1 MGGGG
6 KGNNRYIKGTGFA
19 FISAQTCCMGG
30 GGAIAPLP
38 HPPVPTALKK
48 FSSSALQHV
57 LVLVQAIRIPSI
69 KSGEENFAVLNS
81 KDSKVLVESL
91 RLFK

>member
-1 MGGGG
+1 MLLFLPKPVGE
-6 KGNNRYIKGTGFA
+6 
-19 FISAQTCCMGG
+19 G

-38 HPPVPTALKK
+38 HPPVPMALKK

-57 LVLVQAIRIPSI
+57 LVLVLVQAIRIPSI
-69 KSGEENFAVLNS
+69 KSGKENFAILNS
-81 KDSKVLVESL
+81 KDSKVGVESL